1 MEVAALTVAGLAVTG
16 ARREGSSSG
25 RAGRARLAALAG
37 LALAGL
43 ALAGTAAGSSA
54 AGPPVGS
61 QDSPD
66 LRSLV
71 ARVERERDCVPSR
84 IFDEIAAVGGAEALE
99 ALRRAIRSLRGEA
112 SLDAAYEAF
121 RAFGF
126 DPDLSRGSLDHL
138 LEVALGHPRIAH
150 RRSAARGLSAFG
162 RDAHP
167 HLLALVDGTRRSD
180 VIELAIGPVVGLLAE
195 RGTAAD
201 ARLLV
206 HHGPVLLPSERRRLQ
221 RALLQFEGEAYGAVL
236 EAVIVDERASS
247 ERRIALLEVFL
258 ARPTRSPHSLLTRL
272 LRSRD
277 CRVRT
282 RALERIRGTTVRGL
296 VGRLRRSLDSHH
308 EPEVRAAVLA
318 LGSLAR
324 RDVAC
329 HRELLA
335 LARERRVDFATCLP
349 RALALDGSEA
359 ALEALCALVAE
370 DDGDLG
376 AAAGEAILSTRPK
389 GAIPLLIARLDAEPS
404 SEATEVA
411 AVLRLLTGFDHGQ
424 TNRRWMRWWS
434 AEGGAFTPPD
444 EEVALAQELARRE
457 RAAANPTQAR
467 GFYGIAVVDDRV
479 AFVIDESG
487 SMDTPADEPGRTR
500 AAGSPGPTRLDVAK
514 QQLRGAI
521 GDLLPSARFNVL
533 FFDSGVTAWR
543 QSLAPKSASS
553 SRDALRFVAARGAD
567 GGTNLHDA
575 LVEALGDTRVE
586 AVYLL
591 SDGDPTAGPFTE
603 AADILRSV
611 RDANRRRKARIH
623 CISIGQDSALLR
635 SLAREHGGEY
645 RRVG

>member
-1 MEVAALTVAGLAVTG
+1 MTDTVTAGMTEGIVSRSLGRGRIAVLA
-16 ARREGSSSG
+16 S
-25 RAGRARLAALAG
+25 LMLAG
-37 LALAGL
+37 G
-43 ALAGTAAGSSA
+43 AASSTF
-54 AGPPVGS
+54 AGPLL
-61 QDSPD
+61 DSPD
-66 LRSLV
+66 LRPLV
-71 ARVERERDCVPSR
+71 ARVERERDRAPSR
-84 IFDEIAAVGGAEALE
+84 IFDEIAAVGGEEAHEALC
-99 ALRRAIRSLRGEA
+99 RAIRPLREETSLT
-112 SLDAAYEAF
+112 AAYEAF

-126 DPDLSRGSLDHL
+126 DPALSRRSMDHL
-138 LEVALGHPRIAH
+138 LAEALGNPRFAN
-150 RRSAARGLSAFG
+150 RRSAVRGLLAFG

-167 HLLALVDGTRRSD
+167 HLLALIDGTRRSD

-201 ARLLV
+201 ARLLIDY
-206 HHGPVLLPSERRRLQ
+206 GPVLLSSERRSLQ
-221 RALLQFEGEAYGAVL
+221 RALSGFEGEGYGDVL
-236 EAVIVDERASS
+236 EAAILRESASS
-247 ERRIALLEVFL
+247 ERRIALLEVFV
-258 ARPTRSPHSLLTRL
+258 ARPTRNPHQFLTRL

-282 RALERIRGTTVRGL
+282 RALEWIRGTAVRGL
-296 VGRLRRSLDSHH
+296 LGRLRRSLASHH
-308 EPEVRAAVLA
+308 EPEVRAALLA

-324 RDVAC
+324 RDSAC

-335 LARERRVDFATCLP
+335 LARERRDDLGTSLP

-359 ALEALCALVAE
+359 ALEVLCAMVTVR
-370 DDGDLG
+370 DGGLG
-376 AAAGEAILSTRPK
+376 AAAEEEILSTRPK
-389 GAIPLLIARLDAEPS
+389 GAVPLLIARLDGEHSP
-404 SEATEVA
+404 ETMGVA
-411 AVLRLLTGFDHGQ
+411 AVLRLLTGFDHGL

-434 AEGGAFTPPD
+434 TEGEAFTPPD

-487 SMDTPADEPGRTR
+487 SMDAAADEPGRTR

-521 GDLLPSARFNVL
+521 EGLLPSAHFNVL
-533 FFDSGVTAWR
+533 FFEAGVTSWR
-543 QSLAPKSASS
+543 HGLTKKSANSYS
-553 SRDALRFVAARGAD
+553 DALRFVAARAAE

-591 SDGDPTAGPFTE
+591 SDGDPTAGAFTD
-603 AADILRSV
+603 AGDILRSV

-645 RRVG
+645 KRAG